1 MTKTISFNIQKGG
14 VAQTTSAVIT
24 AEILQQ
30 RGYDVLLVD
39 FDPQRNLTHDLTH
52 GLAVDKPK
60 RPVADVLTGKT
71 NIKDA
76 ILRTEAGLGLLPADR
91 SLFALQA
98 ALESNALAK
107 VLAPVSGY
115 FDYVIIDTAPA
126 LSSLSV
132 NALVASDLVV
142 IPAVLGD
149 FCDLAI
155 RDVLNTIDT
164 VRQQNKKLA
173 VAGILITM
181 SKKRYVLDRLV
192 AEQYQ
197 RLADSKHIRL
207 FTSKIRQCQKVKE
220 AQMLKISL
228 LEYAPRCNAALDYR
242 KFVNELLEL

>member
-14 VAQTTSAVIT
+14 VAKTTSAVIT

-39 FDPQRNLTHDLTH
+39 FDPQRNLTH

-91 SLFALQA
+91 SMFALQA

-242 KFVNELLEL
+242 NFVNELLEL

>member
-14 VAQTTSAVIT
+14 VAKTTSAVIT

-39 FDPQRNLTHDLTH
+39 FDPQRNLTH

-60 RPVADVLTGKT
+60 CPVADVLTGKT

-164 VRQQNKKLA
+164 IRQQNKKLA

-242 KFVNELLEL
+242 NFVNELLEL

>member
-14 VAQTTSAVIT
+14 VAKTTSAVIT

-39 FDPQRNLTHDLTH
+39 FDPQRNLTH

-60 RPVADVLTGKT
+60 CPVADVLTGKT

-220 AQMLKISL
+220 AQMLKTSL

-242 KFVNELLEL
+242 NFVNELLEI

>member
-14 VAQTTSAVIT
+14 VAKTTSAVIT

-39 FDPQRNLTHDLTH
+39 FDPQRNLTH

-60 RPVADVLTGKT
+60 CPVADVLTGKT

-220 AQMLKISL
+220 EQMLKISL

-242 KFVNELLEL
+242 NFVNELLEL

>member
-1 MTKTISFNIQKGG
+1 MTKTLSFNIQKGG
-14 VAQTTSAVIT
+14 VAKTTSAVIT

-39 FDPQRNLTHDLTH
+39 FDPQRNLTH

-60 RPVADVLTGKT
+60 CPVADVLTGKT

-242 KFVNELLEL
+242 NFVNELLEL

>member
-14 VAQTTSAVIT
+14 VAKTTSALIT

-39 FDPQRNLTHDLTH
+39 FDPQRNLTH

-60 RPVADVLTGKT
+60 CPVADVLTGKT

-207 FTSKIRQCQKVKE
+207 FISKIRQCQKVKE
-220 AQMLKISL
+220 AQMLKTSL

-242 KFVNELLEL
+242 NFVNELLEL

>member
-14 VAQTTSAVIT
+14 VAKATSAVIT

-39 FDPQRNLTHDLTH
+39 FDPQRNLTH

-60 RPVADVLTGKT
+60 CPVADVLTGKT

-164 VRQQNKKLA
+164 IRQQNKKLA

-242 KFVNELLEL
+242 NFVNELLEL

>member
-14 VAQTTSAVIT
+14 VAKTTSAVIT

-30 RGYDVLLVD
+30 RAYDVLLVD
-39 FDPQRNLTHDLTH
+39 FDPQRNLTH

-242 KFVNELLEL
+242 NFVNELLEL

>member
-14 VAQTTSAVIT
+14 VAKTTSAVIT

-39 FDPQRNLTHDLTH
+39 FDPQRNLTH

-107 VLAPVSGY
+107 VLAPVNGY

-142 IPAVLGD
+142 VPAVLGD

-242 KFVNELLEL
+242 NFVNELLEL

>member
-14 VAQTTSAVIT
+14 VAKTTSAVIT

-39 FDPQRNLTHDLTH
+39 FDPQRNLTH

-60 RPVADVLTGKT
+60 CPVADVLTGKT

-207 FTSKIRQCQKVKE
+207 FASKIRQCQKVKE
-220 AQMLKISL
+220 AQMLKTSL

-242 KFVNELLEL
+242 NFVNELLEL

>member
-14 VAQTTSAVIT
+14 VAKTTSAVIT

-30 RGYDVLLVD
+30 RGYYVLLVD
-39 FDPQRNLTHDLTH
+39 FDPQRNLTH

-60 RPVADVLTGKT
+60 CPVADVLTGKT

-132 NALVASDLVV
+132 NALVARDLVV

-220 AQMLKISL
+220 AQMLKTSL

-242 KFVNELLEL
+242 NFVKELLEL

>member
-14 VAQTTSAVIT
+14 VAKTTSAVIT

-39 FDPQRNLTHDLTH
+39 FDPQRNLTH

-60 RPVADVLTGKT
+60 RSVADVLTGKT

-107 VLAPVSGY
+107 VLAPVNGY

-142 IPAVLGD
+142 VPAVLGD

-197 RLADSKHIRL
+197 RLADSKHIKL
-207 FTSKIRQCQKVKE
+207 FDSKIRQCQKVKE
-220 AQMLKISL
+220 AQMLKTSL
-228 LEYAPRCNAALDYR
+228 LEYAPRCNAVLDYNN
-242 KFVNELLEL
+242 FVNELLEL

>member
-14 VAQTTSAVIT
+14 VAKTTSAVIT

-39 FDPQRNLTHDLTH
+39 FDPQRNLTH

-60 RPVADVLTGKT
+60 CPVADVLTGKT

-197 RLADSKHIRL
+197 WLADSKHIRL

-242 KFVNELLEL
+242 NFVNELLEL

>member
-1 MTKTISFNIQKGG
+1 MMYCWL
-14 VAQTTSAVIT
+14 
-24 AEILQQ
+24 ILI
-30 RGYDVLLVD
+30 RM
-39 FDPQRNLTHDLTH
+39 TH

-242 KFVNELLEL
+242 NFVNELLEL

>member
-14 VAQTTSAVIT
+14 VAKTTSAVIT

-39 FDPQRNLTHDLTH
+39 FDPQRNLTH

-60 RPVADVLTGKT
+60 CPVADVLTGKT

-115 FDYVIIDTAPA
+115 FDYVIIDTSPA

-220 AQMLKISL
+220 AQMLKTSL
-228 LEYAPRCNAALDYR
+228 LEYAPKCNAALDYR
-242 KFVNELLEL
+242 NFVNELLEL

>member
-14 VAQTTSAVIT
+14 VAKTTSAVIT

-30 RGYDVLLVD
+30 RGYYVLLVD
-39 FDPQRNLTHDLTH
+39 FDPQRNLTH

-60 RPVADVLTGKT
+60 CPVADVLTGKT

-76 ILRTEAGLGLLPADR
+76 ILRIEAGLGLLPADR

-132 NALVASDLVV
+132 NALVARDLVV

-197 RLADSKHIRL
+197 WLADSKHIRL

-242 KFVNELLEL
+242 NFVKELLEL

>member
-14 VAQTTSAVIT
+14 VAKTTSAVIT
-24 AEILQQ
+24 AEISQQ

-39 FDPQRNLTHDLTH
+39 FDPQRNLTH

-242 KFVNELLEL
+242 NFVNELLEL

>member
-14 VAQTTSAVIT
+14 VAKTTSAVIT

-39 FDPQRNLTHDLTH
+39 FDPQRNLTH

-60 RPVADVLTGKT
+60 CPVADVLNGKT

-242 KFVNELLEL
+242 NFVNELLEL

>member
-14 VAQTTSAVIT
+14 VAKTTSAVIT

-39 FDPQRNLTHDLTH
+39 FDPQRNLTH

-207 FTSKIRQCQKVKE
+207 FTSKIRQWQKVKE

-242 KFVNELLEL
+242 NFVNELLEL

>member
-14 VAQTTSAVIT
+14 VAKTTSAVIT

-39 FDPQRNLTHDLTH
+39 FDPQRNLTH

-60 RPVADVLTGKT
+60 RPVADVFTGKT

-242 KFVNELLEL
+242 NFVNELLEL

>member
-14 VAQTTSAVIT
+14 VAKTTSAVIT

-39 FDPQRNLTHDLTH
+39 FDPQRNLTH

-164 VRQQNKKLA
+164 VRQQKKKLA

-242 KFVNELLEL
+242 NFVNELLEL

>member
-14 VAQTTSAVIT
+14 VDKTTSALIT

-39 FDPQRNLTHDLTH
+39 FDPQRNLTH

-60 RPVADVLTGKT
+60 CPVADVLTGKT

-220 AQMLKISL
+220 AQMLKTSL
-228 LEYAPRCNAALDYR
+228 LEYAQRCNAALDYR
-242 KFVNELLEL
+242 NFVNELLEL

>member
-14 VAQTTSAVIT
+14 VAKTTSAVIT

-39 FDPQRNLTHDLTH
+39 FDPQRNLTH

-142 IPAVLGD
+142 ILAVLGD

-220 AQMLKISL
+220 AQMLKTSL
-228 LEYAPRCNAALDYR
+228 LEYAPRCNAVLDYNN
-242 KFVNELLEL
+242 FVNELLEL

>member
-14 VAQTTSAVIT
+14 VAKTTSAVIT

-39 FDPQRNLTHDLTH
+39 FDPQRNLTH

-60 RPVADVLTGKT
+60 CPVADVLTGKT

-107 VLAPVSGY
+107 VLALVSGY

-220 AQMLKISL
+220 AQMLKTSL

-242 KFVNELLEL
+242 NFVNELLEL

>member
-14 VAQTTSAVIT
+14 VAKTTSAVIT

-39 FDPQRNLTHDLTH
+39 FDPQRNLTH

-242 KFVNELLEL
+242 NFVNELLEL

>member
-1 MTKTISFNIQKGG
+1 MTKMISFNIQKGG
-14 VAQTTSAVIT
+14 VAKTTSAVIT

-39 FDPQRNLTHDLTH
+39 FDPQRNLTH

-60 RPVADVLTGKT
+60 CPVADVLTGKT

-197 RLADSKHIRL
+197 RFADSKHIRL

-242 KFVNELLEL
+242 NFVNELLEL

>member
-14 VAQTTSAVIT
+14 VAKTTSAVIT

-39 FDPQRNLTHDLTH
+39 FDPQRNLTH

-107 VLAPVSGY
+107 MLAPVNGY

-142 IPAVLGD
+142 VPAVLGD

-197 RLADSKHIRL
+197 RLADSKHIKL
-207 FTSKIRQCQKVKE
+207 FDSKIRQCQKVKE
-220 AQMLKISL
+220 AQMLKTSL
-228 LEYAPRCNAALDYR
+228 LEYAPRCNAVLDYNN
-242 KFVNELLEL
+242 FVNELLEL

>member
-14 VAQTTSAVIT
+14 VAKTTSAVIT

-39 FDPQRNLTHDLTH
+39 FDPQRNLTH

-60 RPVADVLTGKT
+60 CPVADVLTGKT

-220 AQMLKISL
+220 AQMLKTSL

-242 KFVNELLEL
+242 NFVKELLEL

>member
-14 VAQTTSAVIT
+14 VAKTTSAVIT

-39 FDPQRNLTHDLTH
+39 FDPQRNLTH

-197 RLADSKHIRL
+197 RLADSKHIKL
-207 FTSKIRQCQKVKE
+207 FDSKIRQCQKVKE
-220 AQMLKISL
+220 AQMLKTSL
-228 LEYAPRCNAALDYR
+228 LEYAPRCNAVLDYNN
-242 KFVNELLEL
+242 FVNELLEL

>member
-14 VAQTTSAVIT
+14 VAKTTSAVIT

-39 FDPQRNLTHDLTH
+39 FDPQRNLTH

-197 RLADSKHIRL
+197 WLADSKHIRL

-242 KFVNELLEL
+242 NFVNELLEL

>member
-14 VAQTTSAVIT
+14 VAKTTSAVIT

-30 RGYDVLLVD
+30 RGYDVLLVV
-39 FDPQRNLTHDLTH
+39 FDPQRNLTH

-197 RLADSKHIRL
+197 RLADSKHIKL
-207 FTSKIRQCQKVKE
+207 FDSKIRQCQKVKE
-220 AQMLKISL
+220 AQMLKTSL
-228 LEYAPRCNAALDYR
+228 LEYAPRCNAVLDYNN
-242 KFVNELLEL
+242 FVNELLEL

>member
-14 VAQTTSAVIT
+14 VAKTTSAVIT

-39 FDPQRNLTHDLTH
+39 FDPQRNLTH

-107 VLAPVSGY
+107 MLAPVSGY

-155 RDVLNTIDT
+155 RDVLNSIDT

-242 KFVNELLEL
+242 NFVNELLEL

>member
-1 MTKTISFNIQKGG
+1 M
-14 VAQTTSAVIT
+14 
-24 AEILQQ
+24 
-30 RGYDVLLVD
+30 
-39 FDPQRNLTHDLTH
+39 
-52 GLAVDKPK
+52 
-60 RPVADVLTGKT
+60 
-71 NIKDA
+71 
-76 ILRTEAGLGLLPADR
+76 RTEAGLGLLPADR

-164 VRQQNKKLA
+164 VRQQKKNWQSP
-173 VAGILITM
+173 V
-181 SKKRYVLDRLV
+181 S
-192 AEQYQ
+192 
-197 RLADSKHIRL
+197 
-207 FTSKIRQCQKVKE
+207 
-220 AQMLKISL
+220 
-228 LEYAPRCNAALDYR
+228 
-242 KFVNELLEL
+242 

>member
-14 VAQTTSAVIT
+14 VAKTTSAVIT

-39 FDPQRNLTHDLTH
+39 FDPQRNLTH

-132 NALVASDLVV
+132 NALVASDLIV

-155 RDVLNTIDT
+155 MDALNTINT

-220 AQMLKISL
+220 AQMLKTSL

-242 KFVNELLEL
+242 NFVNELLEL

>member
-14 VAQTTSAVIT
+14 VAKTTSAVIT

-39 FDPQRNLTHDLTH
+39 FDPQRNLTHGLT
-52 GLAVDKPK
+52 VDKPK
-60 RPVADVLTGKT
+60 CPVADVLNGKT

-98 ALESNALAK
+98 ALGSNALAK
-107 VLAPVSGY
+107 VLAPVRGY

-197 RLADSKHIRL
+197 RLADSKHIKL
-207 FTSKIRQCQKVKE
+207 FDSKIRQCQKVKE
-220 AQMLKISL
+220 AQMLKTSL
-228 LEYAPRCNAALDYR
+228 LEYAPRCNAVLDYNN
-242 KFVNELLEL
+242 FVNELLEL

>member
-14 VAQTTSAVIT
+14 VAKTTSAVIT

-39 FDPQRNLTHDLTH
+39 FDPQRNLTH

-60 RPVADVLTGKT
+60 CPVADVLTGKT

-220 AQMLKISL
+220 AQMLKTSL
-228 LEYAPRCNAALDYR
+228 LEYAPRCNAAIDYR
-242 KFVNELLEL
+242 NFVNELLEL

>member
-14 VAQTTSAVIT
+14 VAKTTSAVIT

-30 RGYDVLLVD
+30 CGYDVLLVD
-39 FDPQRNLTHDLTH
+39 FDPQRNLTH

-60 RPVADVLTGKT
+60 CPVADVLTGKT

-98 ALESNALAK
+98 ALGSNALAK

-142 IPAVLGD
+142 IPVFLH
-149 FCDLAI
+149 L
-155 RDVLNTIDT
+155 L
-164 VRQQNKKLA
+164 VR
-173 VAGILITM
+173 
-181 SKKRYVLDRLV
+181 S
-192 AEQYQ
+192 
-197 RLADSKHIRL
+197 
-207 FTSKIRQCQKVKE
+207 F
-220 AQMLKISL
+220 
-228 LEYAPRCNAALDYR
+228 
-242 KFVNELLEL
+242 

>member
-1 MTKTISFNIQKGG
+1 MTKTISFNIQKGC
-14 VAQTTSAVIT
+14 VAKTTSAVIT

-39 FDPQRNLTHDLTH
+39 FDPQRNLTH

-115 FDYVIIDTAPA
+115 FDYVIIDMAPA

-242 KFVNELLEL
+242 NFVNELLEL

>member
-14 VAQTTSAVIT
+14 VAKTTSAVIT

-39 FDPQRNLTHDLTH
+39 FDPQRNLTH

-155 RDVLNTIDT
+155 RDVLNIIDT

-242 KFVNELLEL
+242 NFVNELLEL